1 MRDAVTAAH
10 HRMRRVRWTD
20 VGRRHCRLE
29 RRRSSSR
36 TRHPELAEAQLGAA
50 SGSPARDTNHHRFAA
65 PDLRPTQLQQALV
78 RSSPRPLT
86 TDPRLRQVVPS
97 IAASGALSLP
107 KAAIDAAALTSG
119 DSVGRKAVFSSLA
132 ANSSPEPARGLR

>member
-1 MRDAVTAAH
+1 
-10 HRMRRVRWTD
+10 
-20 VGRRHCRLE
+20 
-29 RRRSSSR
+29 
-36 TRHPELAEAQLGAA
+36 
-50 SGSPARDTNHHRFAA
+50 
-65 PDLRPTQLQQALV
+65 
-78 RSSPRPLT
+78 
-86 TDPRLRQVVPS
+86 VVPS